1 MAVFPLESLKTSQQ
15 KRETIEP
22 GHQKILLQDTIQGT
36 DTDGELK
43 NLYMSQIDRA
53 REVGR
58 KMSVKSMKTA
68 LKGTSIE
75 EKDAKEIISGV
86 QAMYDKI
93 PGFIRPML
101 PSLPDILKRIPAS
114 AGKYSL
120 NEIIQLLDWAYDSGQ
135 LKK

>member
-1 MAVFPLESLKTSQQ
+1 MTPRDA
-15 KRETIEP
+15 
-22 GHQKILLQDTIQGT
+22 
-36 DTDGELK
+36 K
-43 NLYMSQIDRA
+43 NLYMSEVRSNQ
-53 REVGR
+53 EVGR

-101 PSLPDILKRIPAS
+101 PSLPDILKRIPQS

>member
-1 MAVFPLESLKTSQQ
+1 LNPA
-15 KRETIEP
+15 IE
-22 GHQKILLQDTIQGT
+22 KFVIQDTIRGT
-36 DTDGELK
+36 DTDGDLK
-43 NLYMSQIDRA
+43 NLYMPQIGRA
-53 REVGR
+53 GEVGR
-58 KMSVKSMKTA
+58 KLSAKSMKTA

-101 PSLPDILKRIPAS
+101 PSLPDILKRIPPS

>member
-1 MAVFPLESLKTSQQ
+1 MNP
-15 KRETIEP
+15 TIYN
-22 GHQKILLQDTIQGT
+22 IVLQDTIIGT
-36 DTDGELK
+36 NTDEALK

-53 REVGR
+53 GEAGR
-58 KMSVKSMKTA
+58 KMSAKSMKTA

-101 PSLPDILKRIPAS
+101 PSLPEILKRIPSS

-135 LKK
+135 LKR

>member
-1 MAVFPLESLKTSQQ
+1 MSEVRSN
-15 KRETIEP
+15 
-22 GHQKILLQDTIQGT
+22 QG
-36 DTDGELK
+36 
-43 NLYMSQIDRA
+43 
-53 REVGR
+53 VGR

-101 PSLPDILKRIPAS
+101 PSLPDILKRIPQS

>member
-1 MAVFPLESLKTSQQ
+1 MFPLESLKTSQQ

-22 GHQKILLQDTIQGT
+22 GQPKILLQDTIQGT

-43 NLYMSQIDRA
+43 NLYMSQILRA
-53 REVGR
+53 GEVGR

-93 PGFIRPML
+93 PG
-101 PSLPDILKRIPAS
+101 
-114 AGKYSL
+114 
-120 NEIIQLLDWAYDSGQ
+120 WAYDSGQ

>member
-1 MAVFPLESLKTSQQ
+1 MP
-15 KRETIEP
+15 
-22 GHQKILLQDTIQGT
+22 
-36 DTDGELK
+36 
-43 NLYMSQIDRA
+43 QIGRA
-53 REVGR
+53 GEVGR
-58 KMSVKSMKTA
+58 KMSAKSMKTA

-101 PSLPDILKRIPAS
+101 PSLPDILKRIPPS

-120 NEIIQLLDWAYDSGQ
+120 NEIIQLLDWSYDSGSF
-135 LKK
+135 KK

>member
-1 MAVFPLESLKTSQQ
+1 MGIQF
-15 KRETIEP
+15 
-22 GHQKILLQDTIQGT
+22 KIST
-36 DTDGELK
+36 DWDLT
-43 NLYMSQIDRA
+43 NLYKSQINWAKEDRSKLSA
-53 REVGR
+53 
-58 KMSVKSMKTA
+58 KSMKTA

-75 EKDAKEIISGV
+75 EKDAKEIIAGI

-101 PSLPDILKRIPAS
+101 PSLPDILKRIPSS

>member
-1 MAVFPLESLKTSQQ
+1 LNPFISKTSV
-15 KRETIEP
+15 
-22 GHQKILLQDTIQGT
+22 QDTIQGA
-36 DTDGELK
+36 DRALDLK
-43 NLYMSQIDRA
+43 NLYMSQRDRA
-53 REVGR
+53 GEVGR
-58 KMSVKSMKTA
+58 KMSAKSMKTA

-101 PSLPDILKRIPAS
+101 PSLPDILKRMPPS